1 MYLRISEEEILKR
14 EGEINLTS
22 NWSWLRSLE
31 HDITMNQNYWEGFTN
46 WDDMKR
52 LDELPT
58 NKEALSHVNLGNQ
71 DYYKVYEK
79 GKYVS
84 KT

>member
-1 MYLRISEEEILKR
+1 MYLRISEEEILKM
-14 EGEINLTS
+14 EGKIDLTH